1 MCSLIKVFVVTD
13 DPEVTGICQRL
24 SRKFK
29 LVALECVS
37 ANSPVTREAHHRHQ
51 GDLYLVDESIDWQ
64 QWQLPVIVLA
74 RSGDLSAAIAALQAK
89 ALDYLVL
96 ADLTATRF
104 EQAIY
109 KAVQQTCK
117 EQMRQAQA
125 ERNALAL
132 AGANDGIWD
141 WNITSGQVYFSPRWK
156 EMLGHRREISDALDE
171 WLDRIHPDDLDWVKV
186 KLVAHVNGLTPYF
199 DNEHRLRH
207 QDGSYRWMLTRGL
220 AVRDADGQAT
230 RMVGSLTDITTRK
243 HTEAQL
249 LHDALHDVLT
259 GLPNRTLLL
268 DRLRHAIQIAKR
280 TSDYLF
286 AVLFLDLDRFKVIND
301 SLGHMVGD
309 QLLIAIAQRL
319 TACLQPGD
327 TVARLGGDEF
337 VVLLEDVQNMN
348 RVMAITEQIQQALSR
363 PFTLDGNE
371 VFTTASIG
379 IALSP
384 TGYEAPEDLL
394 RDADIAMYR
403 AKEQGRAR
411 HEIFNPGMYTR
422 AVALLQIETDL
433 RHAIDRHELE
443 LLYQPIVSLKT
454 LRITG
459 FETLLRWHH
468 PYKGMVPPSEFIP
481 IAEET
486 GLIIPVGLWVLR
498 QACQQMRHWHTEF
511 PDRLPLTI
519 SVNLSGKQF
528 TPEMVGQIRN
538 ILAET
543 RLQSCFL
550 RLEITESVLMD
561 NTEAAALMLSQLR
574 ELGIQLSMD
583 DFGTGYSS
591 LSYLHRF
598 PIDTIKIDRSFI
610 HQIDRDGEQL
620 AIVRTII
627 TLAWNLGMDVVAE
640 GLENSKQLAQLRSLR
655 CDCGQGYLFSP
666 PLNADGVEQLLSGS
680 LVWPSLTSAAS

>member
-1 MCSLIKVFVVTD
+1 MSLIKILAVTND
-13 DPEVTGICQRL
+13 RTLPQLLDRL
-24 SRKFK
+24 SLFRLPQFE
-29 LVALECVS
+29 LCCVS
-37 ANSPVTREAHHRHQ
+37 PADLPAAA
-51 GDLYLVDESIDWQ
+51 DLYLVDERLDWRSLQ
-64 QWQLPVIVLA
+64 PAVVLA
-74 RSGDLSAAIAALQAK
+74 QRENSADAIAAIQAG
-89 ALDYLVL
+89 AIDYLAL
-96 ADLTATRF
+96 ADRSAEDL
-104 EQAIY
+104 AIVLH
-109 KAVQQTCK
+109 KAIARWQQ
-117 EQMRQAQA
+117 QQQG
-125 ERNALAL
+125 ERNALAI

-141 WNITSGQVYFSPRWK
+141 WNITSGRVYFSPRWK
-156 EMLGHRREISDALDE
+156 EMLGHGEEVGDALDE

-186 KLVAHVNGLTPYF
+186 KLVAHVNGLTAHF

-220 AVRDADGQAT
+220 AVRDASGEAV
-230 RMVGSLTDITTRK
+230 RMVGSLTDITMRK

-280 TSDYLF
+280 NAEYLF

-301 SLGHMVGD
+301 SLGHMIGD
-309 QLLIAIAQRL
+309 QLLIAIAHRL
-319 TACLQPGD
+319 AICLRPGD

-337 VVLLEDVQNMN
+337 VVLLEDVPNVQGVTTIAE
-348 RVMAITEQIQQALSR
+348 RIQQALSQ
-363 PFTLDGNE
+363 PFNLDGNE

-384 TGYEAPEDLL
+384 TGYDAPEDLL

-433 RHAIDRHELE
+433 RRAIDRQELA
-443 LLYQPIVSLKT
+443 LYYQPIVSLRT
-454 LRITG
+454 LQITG

-468 PYKGMVPPSEFIP
+468 PYKGLVSPCEFIP

-486 GLIIPVGLWVLR
+486 GLIVPIGLWVLR
-498 QACQQMRHWHTEF
+498 QACTQMRQWHEEF
-511 PDRLPLTI
+511 PSRSPLTV

-528 TPEMVGQIRN
+528 TPQMVQQIRT
-538 ILAET
+538 ILEET
-543 RLQSCFL
+543 QLQPRFL

-561 NTEAAALMLSQLR
+561 NTEAAASMLNELR
-574 ELGIQLSMD
+574 DLGIQLSMD

-627 TLAWNLGMDVVAE
+627 TLAWNLGMDVIAE
-640 GLENSKQLAQLRSLR
+640 GLETTKQLAQLRSLQ
-655 CDCGQGYLFSP
+655 CDLGQGYLFSP
-666 PLNADGVEQLLSGS
+666 PLNATDAVHLLSGS
-680 LVWPSLTSAAS
+680 LPWPSLISASA

>member
-1 MCSLIKVFVVTD
+1 MSSIKILAVSD
-13 DPEVTGICQRL
+13 DPAVAAFCDRL
-24 SRKFK
+24 RSPSIH
-29 LVALECVS
+29 LTCVAS
-37 ANSPVTREAHHRHQ
+37 AAFPIAA
-51 GDLYLVDESIDWQ
+51 DLYLVDEQLAWQ
-64 QWQLPVIVLA
+64 TFHPAIVLA
-74 RSGDLSAAIAALQAK
+74 RSENSADAIAALQAGAIDYL
-89 ALDYLVL
+89 ALDH
-96 ADLTATRF
+96 LTADSF
-104 EQAIY
+104 AIALH
-109 KAVQQTCK
+109 KAAVRWQQ
-117 EQMRQAQA
+117 RQQD
-125 ERNALAL
+125 ERNALAI
-132 AGANDGIWD
+132 AGANDGLWD
-141 WNITSGQVYFSPRWK
+141 WNIASGQVHFSPRWR
-156 EMLGHRREISDALDE
+156 EMLGYGEEIGDAIDE

-186 KLVAHVNGLTPYF
+186 KLVAHVNGLTAHF

-220 AVRDADGQAT
+220 AVRDANGQTT

-280 TSDYLF
+280 NSDYLF

-301 SLGHMVGD
+301 SLGHMIGD
-309 QLLIAIAQRL
+309 QLLIAIAHRL
-319 TACLQPGD
+319 SICLRPGD

-337 VVLLEDVQNMN
+337 VVLLEDVPHVQDVTTIAE
-348 RVMAITEQIQQALSR
+348 RIQQALSQ
-363 PFTLDGNE
+363 PFNIDGNE

-384 TGYEAPEDLL
+384 TGYDAPEDLL

-433 RHAIDRHELE
+433 RRAIDRQELA
-443 LLYQPIVSLKT
+443 LYYQPIVSLRT
-454 LRITG
+454 LQITG

-468 PYKGMVPPSEFIP
+468 PYKGLVSPTDFIP

-486 GLIIPVGLWVLR
+486 GLIVPIGLWVLR
-498 QACQQMRHWHTEF
+498 QACQQMRQWQAEF
-511 PDRLPLTI
+511 PDRSPLTI

-528 TPEMVGQIRN
+528 TPQMVQQIRT
-538 ILAET
+538 ILEET
-543 RLQSCFL
+543 QLQPRFL

-561 NTEAAALMLSQLR
+561 NTEAAASMLSELR
-574 ELGIQLSMD
+574 NLGIQLSMD

-627 TLAWNLGMDVVAE
+627 TLAWNLGMDVIAE
-640 GLENSKQLAQLRSLR
+640 GLETTKQLAQLRSLQ
-655 CDCGQGYLFSP
+655 CDLGQGYLFSP
-666 PLNADGVEQLLSGS
+666 PLNAADAVHLLSGS
-680 LVWPSLTSAAS
+680 QPWPSLISASA